1 MSQTKGISVS
11 VDVDLHSRAKAEQE
25 SLTITMSQYITM
37 VLEEHFNKREGNIMS
52 EKTRTLAFQ
61 VSEVLFQRVKE
72 HLARNPKLSQR
83 EFVIGLIEQALDAA
97 EATIAAGG
105 ANTDADAHQECS
117 EE

>member
-25 SLTITMSQYITM
+25 RLELTMNQFIALVI
-37 VLEEHFNKREGNIMS
+37 EEHFKKEGKIMS

-61 VSEVLFQRVKE
+61 VSEDLFQRVKE

-83 EFVIGLIEQALDAA
+83 EFVISLIEQALDAA
-97 EATIAAGG
+97 EAALPTEEGG
-105 ANTDADAHQECS
+105 AESTSDQPTDTE
-117 EE
+117 